1 MTLRQVSTS
10 SWCCIVND
18 MLLQIDN
25 VTKTFPGVVALRDCS
40 FDLRPGEVHA
50 LVGENGAGKS
60 TLIKIATGAIQPTTG
75 SIRYRGKKVVW
86 SGPRDAIQQ
95 GIAAVYQD
103 PAVFPDLSVAENI
116 FMNHQ
121 PHGRVS
127 RRVLWRELYER
138 TETLLARL
146 NVRLDPR
153 RKLGHLTAAERQLV
167 EIAKALS
174 VNARVLFMDEPT
186 STLSGAE
193 SENMF
198 EIVRQLRD
206 EGTGIVFISHR
217 LDDIFSVGDRVTAL
231 RDGSHVDTR
240 DIDDVDHD
248 ALVQMMVGRE
258 VKNLFPKMEVATGDE
273 ALRVVGF
280 SKQKEYENVSLSV
293 RRGEILGLYGLVG
306 AGRTELA
313 KSIFGMTRPDAGQL
327 YLAGSPVTIP
337 TPRAAIAAGI
347 AYLPE
352 DRDEEG
358 VILDMDVCRNITLP
372 ILAACT
378 RLLGWLNRGKERRIA
393 AEFAEALA
401 IKSAGLGQKVGGLS
415 GGNKQRVSLAKW
427 LASECRVLILDEPTK
442 GIDVAAKAAVHQLIS
457 ELAEKGHAI
466 IMISSELPEIMGMA
480 DRVVVMHEGIAK
492 GEFTRERGLSEE
504 DILAKALSD

>member
-1 MTLRQVSTS
+1 MSTS
-10 SWCCIVND
+10 ILELKKLSK
-18 MLLQIDN
+18 QY
-25 VTKTFPGVVALRDCS
+25 PGVLALRDCS

-60 TLIKIATGAIQPTTG
+60 TLIKIATGVIQPSSG
-75 SIRYRGKKVVW
+75 SIGYRGETVVW
-86 SGPRDAIQQ
+86 NSPRHAIQQ
-95 GIAAVYQD
+95 GISAVYQD

-121 PHGRVS
+121 PHFPVS
-127 RRVLWRELYER
+127 RRIRWRELYER
-138 TETLLARL
+138 TDALLTKL

-153 RKLGHLTAAERQLV
+153 CKLGRLTAAERQLV

-193 SENMF
+193 SENLF

-206 EGTGIVFISHR
+206 EGAAIVFISHR
-217 LDDIFSVGDRVTAL
+217 LDDIFAIADRVTAL
-231 RDGSHVDTR
+231 RDGSHVGTC
-240 DIDDVDHD
+240 DVADVGHD

-258 VKNLFPKMEVATGDE
+258 VKDLFPKTQVEPGAE
-273 ALRVVGF
+273 SLRVESF
-280 SKQKEYENVSLSV
+280 SRAGEYQDVSLTV
-293 RRGEILGLYGLVG
+293 HKGEILGLYGLVG

-313 KSIFGMTRPDAGQL
+313 KSIFGMTRPDSGQL
-327 YLAGSPVTIP
+327 FLDGARVAIP
-337 TPRAAIAAGI
+337 NPRAAIAAGI

-358 VILDMDVCRNITLP
+358 IILDMDVCENISLP

-378 RLLGWLNRGKERRIA
+378 RRLGWLDRHKERRIA
-393 AEFAEALA
+393 GQFAEALA
-401 IKSAGLGQKVGGLS
+401 VKSAGLEQKVGGLS

-427 LASECRVLILDEPTK
+427 LASRCEVLILDEPTK
-442 GIDVAAKAAVHQLIS
+442 GIDVAAKAAVHQLVS
-457 ELAEKGHAI
+457 ELAERGHAI
-466 IMISSELPEIMGMA
+466 IMISSDLPEIMGMA
-480 DRVVVMHEGIAK
+480 DRVIVMREGVLK
-492 GEFTRERGLSEE
+492 GEFPRGGLAEEQVLAEALSE
-504 DILAKALSD
+504 

>member
-1 MTLRQVSTS
+1 MGGQTILELSGVSK
-10 SWCCIVND
+10 
-18 MLLQIDN
+18 QY
-25 VTKTFPGVVALRDCS
+25 PGVLALRGCR
-40 FDLRPGEVHA
+40 FDLRAGEVHA

-60 TLIKIATGAIQPTTG
+60 TMIKIATGVIQPTTG
-75 SIRYRGKKVVW
+75 NIVYRGESVTW
-86 SGPRDAIQQ
+86 AGPRDAIQQ

-121 PHGRVS
+121 PHGAMS
-127 RRVLWRELYER
+127 RRIFWREMHQR
-138 TETLLARL
+138 TEALLGRL

-153 RKLGHLTAAERQLV
+153 RKLGHLTAAERQLA

-174 VNARVLFMDEPT
+174 VNAKVLFMDEPT

-198 EIVRQLRD
+198 EIVRQLRG

-217 LDDIFSVGDRVTAL
+217 LDDIFSIADRVTAL
-231 RDGSHVDTR
+231 RDGCHVDTH
-240 DIDDVDHD
+240 DIGDMDHD

-258 VKNLFPKMEVATGDE
+258 VKNLFPKIDVAAGDE
-273 ALRVVGF
+273 ALRVEGF
-280 SKQKEYENVSLSV
+280 SRREEFENVSLSV

-313 KSIFGMTRPDAGQL
+313 KSVFGMTRPDAGQL
-327 YLAGSPVTIP
+327 YLAGKPVTIRS
-337 TPRAAIAAGI
+337 PRDAISAGI

-358 VILDMDVCRNITLP
+358 VILDMDVSENITLP
-372 ILAACT
+372 ILSSCSG
-378 RLLGWLNRGKERRIA
+378 LLGWLNRGKERQIA
-393 AEFAEALA
+393 GEFAEALA
-401 IKSAGLGQKVGGLS
+401 VKSAGLGQKVGGLS
-415 GGNKQRVSLAKW
+415 GGNKQKVSLGKW
-427 LASECRVLILDEPTK
+427 LASRCRVLILDEPTK
-442 GIDVAAKAAVHQLIS
+442 GIDVAAKAQVHQLVS

-466 IMISSELPEIMGMA
+466 IMVSSDLPEVLGMA
-480 DRVVVMHEGIAK
+480 DRVMVMHEGIVK
-492 GEFTRERGLSEE
+492 GEFARRNGLSEE
-504 DILAKALSD
+504 QILARALSD